1 MVFDVSRTADPNARR
16 LKLVDAPDVV
26 LTISEPE
33 PVEEQAKSAMAA
45 AKARTKKGAEAA
57 SLLEDAEKKERRRA
71 AARASRRV
79 VVHASVDASF
89 AEYAPSRRAAGWI
102 SARTCPARTPRPWA
116 RARSTRDE
124 PRRVPVR
131 GVRVR
136 LRRA

>member
-1 MVFDVSRTADPNARR
+1 M
-16 LKLVDAPDVV
+16 V

-45 AKARTKKGAEAA
+45 AKARTKKERDAA
-57 SLLEDAEKKERRRA
+57 SLLEDAEKKERRA

-89 AEYAPSRRAAGWI
+89 AEYALTPRRGWI

-116 RARSTRDE
+116 RARST
-124 PRRVPVR
+124 
-131 GVRVR
+131 
-136 LRRA
+136 